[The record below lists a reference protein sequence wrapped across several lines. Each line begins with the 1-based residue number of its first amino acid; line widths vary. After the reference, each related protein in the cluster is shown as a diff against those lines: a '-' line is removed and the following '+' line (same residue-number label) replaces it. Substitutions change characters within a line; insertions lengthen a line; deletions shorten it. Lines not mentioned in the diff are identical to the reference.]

1 METRDV
7 SVSGNEIVPFVNNL
21 TVTVFPQ
28 GVELKDVQAT
38 RAFVDKIIHAAQSLK
53 GLNCGEDMV
62 RLAHRIEAVQETLEG
77 FCKEGLSSPE
87 VGQKLL
93 HSIIDMGQTFL
104 AQHER
109 ACHEAFKKTLSSDAG
124 S

>member
-1 METRDV
+1 METRNV
-7 SVSGNEIVPFVNNL
+7 SVSGNTTVPFVNGL
-21 TVTVFPQ
+21 AVTVFPH
-28 GVELKDVQAT
+28 GIDLKDVEES

-53 GLNCGEDMV
+53 GSNSGEDMV

-104 AQHER
+104 AQHKKV
-109 ACHEAFKKTLSSDAG
+109 CHEAFKKALSSDAG
-124 S
+124 